1 MDAVCAATILV
12 GIRFV
17 PPGILLKTIEHTE
30 ALMAVRAPE
39 PQHIGILL
47 LDQFS
52 VISFSCTVEPLRE
65 ANSVLKKKVYDWR
78 VYSHDGKA
86 VLASNGL
93 SVNVH
98 GSIDEVQSCPM
109 IIVCSSFDP
118 HLYASKRVISWL
130 RKLARQGTVLGGVET
145 ASWVL
150 ARAGLLNGYKATIHW
165 ENRSSIEEVF
175 PEVILTDNIFEIDRD
190 RFTASGA
197 GAAMDMM
204 LHFIGRQHGV
214 AVASSVA
221 EQFIYNRTRGSDAP
235 QRLSASQKYAFRNPK
250 LRRLT
255 ELLDSQ
261 LERRIDV
268 RELAGTSGLSSRQ
281 VHRLFKTHLGM
292 SPQAYHRKLRL
303 QRAREMLR
311 QTELTVLEIAMAS
324 GFSSSSDFSRVYRRA
339 FRQSP
344 HRDRAVV
351 YAIDRLQ

>member
-1 MDAVCAATILV
+1 MATSAA
-12 GIRFV
+12 
-17 PPGILLKTIEHTE
+17 
-30 ALMAVRAPE
+30 AP
-39 PQHIGILL
+39 QQIGILL

-65 ANSVLKKKVYDWR
+65 ANWVLQRKVYDWR
-78 VYSHDGKA
+78 VYSHDGKP

-98 GSIDEVQSCPM
+98 GSIDAVSSCPM

-118 HLYASKRVISWL
+118 HLYATKRVIAWL
-130 RKLARQGTVLGGVET
+130 RRLARQGTVLGAVET
-145 ASWVL
+145 GSWVL
-150 ARAGLLNGYKATIHW
+150 ARAGLLNGYRATIHW
-165 ENRSSIEEVF
+165 ENRASISEVF
-175 PEVILTDNIFEIDRD
+175 PDVILTDNIFEIDRD
-190 RFTASGA
+190 RFSASGA
-197 GAAMDMM
+197 TAAMDMM
-204 LHFIGRQHGV
+204 LHFIGTQHGV
-214 AVASSVA
+214 TVASSVA
-221 EQFIYNRTRGSDAP
+221 EQFIYNRMRGSQAP
-235 QRLSASQKYAFRNPK
+235 QRVSTTQKYEFRHPK

-261 LERRIDV
+261 LERRVDV
-268 RELAGTSGLSSRQ
+268 GELAETSGLSARQ

-324 GFSSSSDFSRVYRRA
+324 GFASSSDFSRVYRRA

-344 HRDRAVV
+344 HQDRAFV
-351 YAIDRLQ
+351 YALDAL

>member
-1 MDAVCAATILV
+1 MAIRAT
-12 GIRFV
+12 
-17 PPGILLKTIEHTE
+17 
-30 ALMAVRAPE
+30 APQE
-39 PQHIGILL
+39 IGILL

-65 ANSVLKKKVYDWR
+65 ANWVLQRKVYDWR
-78 VYSHDGKA
+78 VYSHDGKP

-98 GSIDEVQSCPM
+98 GSIDAVSACPM

-118 HLYASKRVISWL
+118 HLYATKRVLSWL
-130 RKLARQGTVLGGVET
+130 RKLARQGTVLGAVET
-145 ASWVL
+145 GSWVL
-150 ARAGLLNGYKATIHW
+150 ARAGLLNGYRATIHW
-165 ENRSSIEEVF
+165 ENRASIDEVF

-190 RFTASGA
+190 RFSASGA
-197 GAAMDMM
+197 TAAMDMM
-204 LHFIGRQHGV
+204 LHFIGTQHGV
-214 AVASSVA
+214 TVASSVA
-221 EQFIYNRTRGSDAP
+221 EQFIYNRMRGSQAP
-235 QRLSASQKYAFRNPK
+235 QRVSTTQKYAFRHPK

-261 LERRIDV
+261 LERRVDV
-268 RELAGTSGLSSRQ
+268 RELADTSGLSARQ

-303 QRAREMLR
+303 QRARDMLR

-324 GFSSSSDFSRVYRRA
+324 GFCSSSDFSRVYRRA

-344 HRDRAVV
+344 HQDRSFV
-351 YAIDRLQ
+351 YALDSL